1 MDFLFR
7 VFYFFHRVLTGPKNW
22 GPIRSKFIDGEPN
35 SVWRKIYKNHMS
47 DESFKTGETTTKS
60 VIETNELQTAYFTI
74 EGMTYYSQ
82 PCELKYVWIS
92 PEKSLHAYAFPKSSP
107 LLPFFKY
114 AYSKIRQS
122 GALQRINRKWMKNA
136 KSLNCDSNNSMEP
149 ITLNRIGL
157 LIALIIMGV
166 LFAVVALIIEVY
178 KDQRCHKIRNRKQ
191 KN

>member
-1 MDFLFR
+1 M
-7 VFYFFHRVLTGPKNW
+7 N
-22 GPIRSKFIDGEPN
+22 N
-35 SVWRKIYKNHMS
+35 
-47 DESFKTGETTTKS
+47 ESFSSSESSAIESLLKTDGFKTMFFTVEGA
-60 VIETNELQTAYFTI
+60 AYFSET
-74 EGMTYYSQ
+74 
-82 PCELKYVWIS
+82 CELKFVWKS
-92 PEKSLHAYAFPKSSP
+92 PEKYIATYAFPKGSS

-157 LIALIIMGV
+157 LIALVIMGV
-166 LFAVVALIIEVY
+166 LFAVVALIIELYYIRIRGVTT
-178 KDQRCHKIRNRKQ
+178 HKIRMKLIETNKEKDGNKKH